1 MHELFTSSS
10 KLFHICKSD
19 RAYIQQRKE
28 WVAESELQVPDAGGG
43 GFFGAVYMN
52 LYEYELN
59 NITKYDFSYLHG

>member
-28 WVAESELQVPDAGGG
+28 WVAESELQVPGAGGG
-43 GFFGAVYMN
+43 GFFGAG
-52 LYEYELN
+52 LYELN